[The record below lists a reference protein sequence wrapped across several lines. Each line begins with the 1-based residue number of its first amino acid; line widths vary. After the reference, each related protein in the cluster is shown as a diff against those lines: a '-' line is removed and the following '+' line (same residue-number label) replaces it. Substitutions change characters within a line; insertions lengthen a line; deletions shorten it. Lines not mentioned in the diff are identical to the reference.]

1 MYFLVTSNPLYLKP
15 GDIEEV
21 KVEFKEWLSELNS
34 KGKVINAFQKI
45 GKGSVIVFNLES
57 NEELNE
63 VMSKWLSIVPVPITY
78 EITPLVNSGL
88 E

>member
-1 MYFLVTSNPLYLKP
+1 MLYLVTSNPLYAQP
-15 GDIEEV
+15 SEIAEAAI
-21 KVEFKEWLSELNS
+21 EFKAWIKELHL
-34 KGKVINAFQKI
+34 KGKVVCAFQKI

-57 NEELNE
+57 NEELDE